1 MQEDNRD
8 RSYRMA
14 NLVAKFMRGNLTTE
28 ESEELDAWLE
38 EDPKNRAFFEDI
50 NDPKW
55 QKKSFEFFDRTN
67 EDEAWE
73 SVVLRVKEEDRKERR
88 NRNKRLYIAAALL
101 LLLLLTGLSFLFVK
115 KTPPLGKSAYGDE
128 IEPGF
133 AHAVLFV
140 SDKKFDITSNR
151 NERIDEVASTQNGWL
166 VYATGNS
173 KPISTHRLQV
183 PEKGTYAV
191 VLQDGT
197 RVWLNAGSSLS
208 YPSRFTGP
216 ERVVELTGEGFFAV
230 AKDTKHPFRVHCQ
243 GTVTE
248 AIGTAFNVE
257 GYHEAVTTTLVEGRV
272 KVSSPTGQAFL
283 DPGHSTT
290 FNSKSMP
297 QTTTT
302 DTSLATGWK
311 NGNFVFLH
319 TDFQDVMA
327 QISNWY
333 GVDIAYRDGFQPK
346 GVSFTGEMSRKEPIS
361 KLLSLME
368 MTGIASFKVSGNTL
382 NIYTATGNTGR

>member
-14 NLVAKFMRGNLTTE
+14 NLVAKFMRGNLSSE
-28 ESEELDAWLE
+28 ESGELDAWLE
-38 EDPKNRAFFEDI
+38 EDPRNRAFFEDI

-55 QKKSFEFFDRTN
+55 QKKSFDFFDGT
-67 EDEAWE
+67 DEENAWE
-73 SVVLRVKEEDRKERR
+73 SVALRVKDKDRKLHRD
-88 NRNKRLYIAAALL
+88 RNKRFYIAAAILL
-101 LLLLLTGLSFLFVK
+101 LLLMTGLAFLFIK
-115 KTPPLGKSAYGDE
+115 KDPPRKSAYGDE

-140 SDKKFDITSNR
+140 SGRKLEITSGR
-151 NERIDEVASTQNGWL
+151 PQRIDGVASTQNGWL
-166 VYATGNS
+166 VYATDNS
-173 KPISTHRLQV
+173 EPVNMHQLQV

-197 RVWLNAGSSLS
+197 KVWLNAGSSLS
-208 YPSRFTGP
+208 YPSRFTGR
-216 ERVVELTGEGFFAV
+216 ERVVELTGEGYFAV
-230 AKDTKHPFRVHCQ
+230 AKDPKHPFRVHCH

-248 AIGTAFNVE
+248 AVGTAFNVE

-272 KVSSPTGQAFL
+272 KVSNPIGQAFL
-283 DPGHSTT
+283 APGHSTT
-290 FNSKSMP
+290 FNSRSEPKA
-297 QTTTT
+297 TTT

-346 GVSFTGEMSRKEPIS
+346 GISFTGEQSRNEPIS